1 MSFRTFYYGKLFSLP
16 LEAKSNQFLADMSN
30 DSLPNILVY
39 YCTNKSQSLLP
50 ISSQPISISPS
61 GFAPF
66 AGESDLDTLDLVQ
79 HGELEFPSPEW
90 DEISSEAKDFITK
103 LLDRDPER
111 RPTADEALHHPWI
124 AKYVL
129 VKPGIPKP
137 KPFHRRGVSES
148 TVISM
153 KSDRRYAFQKL
164 LNGVKIEKNLKR
176 VASLLTPA
184 EAGFLARVFR
194 KVDKDNDGRIT
205 THDIDA
211 AIEAGSLTGS
221 VQDNLKELQSA
232 LRHTTRKSS
241 FDVTPFIQMAEE
253 KSVELTLDK

>member
-1 MSFRTFYYGKLFSLP
+1 M
-16 LEAKSNQFLADMSN
+16 
-30 DSLPNILVY
+30 V
-39 YCTNKSQSLLP
+39 P
-50 ISSQPISISPS
+50 ISSSFFFLPS

-66 AGESDLDTLDLVQ
+66 SGESDLDTLNLVQ
-79 HGELEFPSPEW
+79 HGELEFPLPEW
-90 DEISSEAKDFITK
+90 EEISSEAKDFITK

-124 AKYVL
+124 AKYVV

-137 KPFHRRGVSES
+137 VPFHRRGVSES

-164 LNGVKIEKNLKR
+164 LNGVKVEKNLKR

-194 KVDKDNDGRIT
+194 KVDRDNDGRIT
-205 THDIDA
+205 TQDIDH
-211 AIEAGSLTGS
+211 AIEGGSLTGS
-221 VQDNLKELQSA
+221 IQENLKELQSA
-232 LRHTTRKSS
+232 LHHSTRKSS

-253 KSVELTLDK
+253 KSVEVSLEK